1 MINETKIDTQIA
13 ELGRLADKV
22 VNLYEM
28 SLKMQ
33 KAGSNNDLYAGVNVM
48 LLQATSKYQEHWKK
62 LNVFSMSEND
72 REKIKHITQRTDN
85 KIRDMKRIG

>member
-1 MINETKIDTQIA
+1 MINETKIDCQIV

-22 VNLYEM
+22 VNLYGM

-33 KAGSNNDLYAGVNVM
+33 KAGSDNGLYAGVNVM
-48 LLQATSKYQEHWKK
+48 LLQATSMYQEHWKR

-72 REKIKHITQRTDN
+72 REKIKRITQRTDN